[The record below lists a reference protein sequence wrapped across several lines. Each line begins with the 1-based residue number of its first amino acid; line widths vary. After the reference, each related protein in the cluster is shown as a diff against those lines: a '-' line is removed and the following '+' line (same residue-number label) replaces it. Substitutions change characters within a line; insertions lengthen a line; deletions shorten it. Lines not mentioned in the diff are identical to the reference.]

1 MRFAAQVREDLD
13 PIYTGHVDIQ
23 ADESRRKTASEH
35 RHRRAG
41 PIGDPGLKSQDVQ
54 HLTQSICRSAVI
66 VDDQRFG
73 QLVLQN
79 DIAHDRHIIAWQLCD
94 RITKAAIVEKSEKR
108 LKQVV
113 CHKLL
118 GNDQVVP
125 LLK

>member
-1 MRFAAQVREDLD
+1 MRFTAQVREDLD

-54 HLTQSICRSAVI
+54 HLTQSICCGAVI
-66 VDDQRFG
+66 IDDQRFG

-79 DIAHDRHIIAWQLCD
+79 DLAHDGHIVAWQLRN
-94 RITKAAIVEKSEKR
+94 RITKATIVEESEKR
-108 LKQVV
+108 RKQVV
-113 CHKLL
+113 FRKLL
-118 GNDQVVP
+118 GNDQVVS